1 MNTRSISSLSK
12 FLLLAAIFVGGFAQ
26 GGSGK
31 YIAFFSAEQEH
42 YRRILIDGVGNRHV
56 NVELDSLGQ
65 CEIRI
70 WGASEKSYVGLRN
83 YTKGYLIP
91 VHIRVEFLEKQLMLI
106 KVSGTRFKE
115 VVKFR
120 EVGSGLYVID
130 LYIRRLPQESIFRE
144 ETISALWPG
153 GRFQP
158 DVVPGGGGSVKLA
171 ATHKISFIPPV
182 LTKLAPYRYV
192 IYRAMFWAAA
202 VFAALFITGIPLII
216 LMRRRSVHRRS
227 GSGRGNGA
235 GRLDPAQVATIR
247 ARDMMKHNGD
257 LSFEEATLM
266 AELEKD
272 PAGRS

>member
-1 MNTRSISSLSK
+1 M
-12 FLLLAAIFVGGFAQ
+12 LAALFVGGSAQ

-56 NVELDSLGQ
+56 NVKLDSLGQ

-91 VHIRVEFLEKQLMLI
+91 VHIRVEFPEKQLMLI
-106 KVSGTRFKE
+106 KVYGTRFKE

-130 LYIRRLPQESIFRE
+130 LYIRRLPPESIFRE

-158 DVVPGGGGSVKLA
+158 DVTPGGGGSVQLA
-171 ATHKISFIPPV
+171 AAHKISFIPPV

-202 VFAALFITGIPLII
+202 VFAVLFITGIPLFI
-216 LMRRRSVHRRS
+216 LMRRRNAHLRS
-227 GSGRGNGA
+227 GFRRGKGA
-235 GRLDPAQVATIR
+235 DRPDPAQAATAR
-247 ARDMMKHNGD
+247 AQDMMKRNGG

-266 AELEKD
+266 ADLEKD
-272 PAGRS
+272 PVGRS